1 MSELAP
7 LSVRAGPSHHEVFA
21 EGALNFGG
29 IEACLF
35 VSEGMRKGE
44 FLFLGLSIRFR
55 LVGRACCVGEESSLL
70 TDYHLLNDYYR
81 DFSYQVTL
89 VKEISDKVRLMEGEP
104 KNRCNTNDIDRDV
117 DGI

>member
-1 MSELAP
+1 
-7 LSVRAGPSHHEVFA
+7 
-21 EGALNFGG
+21 
-29 IEACLF
+29 
-35 VSEGMRKGE
+35 MRKGE

-55 LVGRACCVGEESSLL
+55 LVGRACCVREESSLL

-89 VKEISDKVRLMEGEP
+89 VKEISDKVRLMEGEL
-104 KNRCNTNDIDRDV
+104 KNRCNTNGIDRDV